1 MSDAVKTPC
10 SANPRVAAS
19 ISLLLV
25 ASVGTDAMLL
35 QAWQRDEPPRFVEPH
50 EGVAVD

>member
-1 MSDAVKTPC
+1 MSEAVKTPC

-19 ISLLLV
+19 ISLLFV

-35 QAWQRDEPPRFVEPH
+35 QARQRNELPGFVEPE
-50 EGVAVD
+50 EGAAVV

>member
-1 MSDAVKTPC
+1 MSDAVKAPC

-35 QAWQRDEPPRFVEPH
+35 QAWQGDELPRFVEPQ
-50 EGVAVD
+50 GGAAVV